1 MPGPEDLQ
9 VSHLDPGHGLHVT
22 CMHSVTGFEVRD
34 LSVFW
39 AGNATVVRNA
49 ISVRTQ
55 LKSTV
60 ARAPCV
66 VLFDLKPL
74 IEDGNL
80 QAYIC
85 TV

>member
-39 AGNATVVRNA
+39 AGHAQLAYATQLSPA
-49 ISVRTQ
+49 TPGVRTQ

-60 ARAPCV
+60 
-66 VLFDLKPL
+66 
-74 IEDGNL
+74 
-80 QAYIC
+80 Q
-85 TV
+85 

>member
-39 AGNATVVRNA
+39 AGHAQLAYAMQLSYAT
-49 ISVRTQ
+49 
-55 LKSTV
+55 
-60 ARAPCV
+60 
-66 VLFDLKPL
+66 
-74 IEDGNL
+74 L
-80 QAYIC
+80 QAFERN
-85 TV
+85 